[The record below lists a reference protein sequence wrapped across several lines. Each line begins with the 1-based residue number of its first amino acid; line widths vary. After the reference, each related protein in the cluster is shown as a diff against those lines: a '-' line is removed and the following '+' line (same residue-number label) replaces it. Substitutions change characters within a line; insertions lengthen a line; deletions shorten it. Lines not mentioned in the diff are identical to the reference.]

1 MSGVDIS
8 KLKKPYDVALLA
20 CGVLKRLGAGKL
32 DTLKNRI
39 ETQKKQYFA
48 QLFGVSP
55 HYCYNLYWRGPYSP
69 DLANDLFRV
78 DEFNIEIKPDKF
90 ASQDKE
96 EAFRSLQVFLGNKT
110 FEDLELIATY
120 HWLLTE
126 ARLSESAAKVRLCKL
141 KDPTDDE
148 VEMVLRE
155 EGVLQKCLPN

>member
-96 EAFRSLQVFLGNKT
+96 EAFRSLQVFL
-110 FEDLELIATY
+110 
-120 HWLLTE
+120 
-126 ARLSESAAKVRLCKL
+126 
-141 KDPTDDE
+141 
-148 VEMVLRE
+148 
-155 EGVLQKCLPN
+155 